1 MPVDQRLDQ
10 LRAVQLVI
18 VVVVVHLEVVE
29 LQFLFCHL
37 TEVLLIDSSMQML
50 AYVLA
55 IVDLGC
61 IVKQVLLSSSC
72 RRSCSDGWRLLT
84 RVWLSE
90 RRLRLLLLLVLLL
103 LMVML
108 LLLRRLL
115 VERRWWLVG
124 VCEDSAS
131 GQEAEGKHQEE

>member
-1 MPVDQRLDQ
+1 M
-10 LRAVQLVI
+10 
-18 VVVVVHLEVVE
+18 E

-90 RRLRLLLLLVLLL
+90 RRLRLLL
-103 LMVML
+103 VML